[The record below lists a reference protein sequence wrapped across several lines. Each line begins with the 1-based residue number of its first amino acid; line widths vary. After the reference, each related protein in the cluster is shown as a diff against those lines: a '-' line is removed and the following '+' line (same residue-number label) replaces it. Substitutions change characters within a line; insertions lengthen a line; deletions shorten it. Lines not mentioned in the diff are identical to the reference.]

1 MAAVKNSWRIVALK
15 MRYLEK
21 RIKQAIKDARKMHNT
36 RRVKELKELQIK
48 LREGIEILELY
59 IRKMSEDDD
68 ERLKKMKV

>member
-1 MAAVKNSWRIVALK
+1 
-15 MRYLEK
+15 
-21 RIKQAIKDARKMHNT
+21 MHNT